1 MARKVIY
8 IVGGIVIVLLL
19 VAVIVPF
26 VIDANRFRP
35 EIESSLNS
43 ALNRKVDIGNIRL
56 SILSGGVVVENISI
70 SDDPSFNTGP
80 FLKAKSLSVNLEML
94 PLIFSRAIHV
104 TGLTIDQPSMTL
116 LRSPAGTWNFS
127 TLGASQSQSQTPTQN
142 QTRNA
147 SSASSSSGSSTDV
160 SVRSFSLKNG
170 TIVVGHTG
178 ADARP
183 HTYDQV
189 NVKASDLSY
198 TTQFPFDLTARTP
211 GNGTLKLTGKAGPL
225 NPQDSSATPLS
236 ANLDVKNLDLKSTGF
251 IDPSAG
257 IAGVVDFSG
266 TLNSDGQTATTNGK
280 MTATHLQLVPS
291 GAPAA
296 QPVDVNYEATYEL
309 KPQTGQLRRGD
320 VHIGKAAADLTG
332 NFNNSGAVA
341 SVQMKLTGQNMPAS
355 DLESV
360 LPALGMTLP
369 SGASLKQGTLNANLA
384 ITGPVDKLVITGP
397 VNLSNAKL
405 TGFDLGSKMGSLAAF
420 TGVSKVGDTE
430 IQTFSSDMRVAPDG
444 IRSDNLNVVVPSIGS
459 MTGNGV
465 ISPDHKLDFKM
476 IAHLGGQ
483 SSAPATASLAK
494 ATAGGGIP
502 FRVAGTTSNPEIIPD
517 VGGLVGGVAGGLT
530 NGAKSAIPSNSK
542 DLGQAAGKLGGL
554 FGGKKKPQ

>member
-8 IVGGIVIVLLL
+8 IVGGIVVLLL
-19 VAVIVPF
+19 LVVILLPF

-56 SILSGGVVVENISI
+56 SILSGGVTVENVSI

-80 FLKAKSLSVNLEML
+80 FLKAKSLSVNLELL

-104 TGLTIDQPSMTL
+104 TGLTIDQPSVTL

-127 TLGASQSQSQTPTQN
+127 SLGATGAPQTASK
-142 QTRNA
+142 NA
-147 SSASSSSGSSTDV
+147 SAASPSSSSSTDL

-170 TIVVGHTG
+170 TMVVGNTG
-178 ADARP
+178 ANARS

-198 TTQFPFDLTARTP
+198 TTQFPFELTAATP
-211 GNGTLKLTGKAGPL
+211 GNGTIKLTGKAGPL
-225 NPQDSSATPLS
+225 NSQDSAATPLNAS
-236 ANLDVKNLDLKSTGF
+236 LEIKNLDLKSTGF

-257 IAGVVDFSG
+257 IAGIVDFSG
-266 TLNSDGQTATTNGK
+266 TVNSDGHTATTNGK
-280 MTATHLQLVPS
+280 VIATHLQVVPGGS
-291 GAPAA
+291 PATE
-296 QPVDVNYEATYEL
+296 PVNVDYEAAYEL
-309 KPQTGQLRRGD
+309 KAQTGQLRRGN
-320 VHIGKAAADLTG
+320 VHIGKATADLSG
-332 NFNNSGAVA
+332 NFNDSGAEPA
-341 SVQMKLTGQNMPAS
+341 VQMKLAGQNMPAS

-360 LPALGMTLP
+360 LPALGIVLP

-384 ITGPVDKLVITGP
+384 ISGPVDKLVITGP

-405 TGFDLGSKMGSLAAF
+405 SGFDLGSKMGALASFA
-420 TGVSKVGDTE
+420 GVSKVGDTE
-430 IQTFSSDMRVAPDG
+430 IQTFSSDFRLAPEG
-444 IRSDNLNVVVPSIGS
+444 IRSDNLNVVVPTIGS
-459 MTGNGV
+459 MTGNGT

-483 SSAPATASLAK
+483 SSSPQASLAK
-494 ATAGGGIP
+494 VAGSGGGIP
-502 FRVAGTTSNPEIIPD
+502 FRVQGTASNPQVVPD
-517 VGGLVGGVAGGLT
+517 LGGAVGGLASGLAGGLT
-530 NGAKSAIPSNSK
+530 NGAKTAIPTNGK
-542 DLGQAAGKLGGL
+542 DLGEAAGKLGGL
-554 FGGKKKPQ
+554 FGGKQKP

>member
-8 IVGGIVIVLLL
+8 IAGGIVIGLLL
-19 VAVIVPF
+19 VAVILPF

-94 PLIFSRAIHV
+94 PLIFSRAVHV
-104 TGLTIDQPSMTL
+104 TGLTIDQPSVTL
-116 LRSPAGTWNFS
+116 LRSPAGAWNFS
-127 TLGASQSQSQTPTQN
+127 TLGATQPQT
-142 QTRNA
+142 QTKNA
-147 SSASSSSGSSTDV
+147 GSASSSSGSSTDV

-189 NVKASDLSY
+189 NLKASDLSY

-225 NPQDSSATPLS
+225 NPQDSAATPLS
-236 ANLDVKNLDLKSTGF
+236 ANVDVKNLDLKSTGF

-266 TLNSDGQTATTNGK
+266 TLNSDGRNATSNGK
-280 MTATHLQLVPS
+280 MTATRLQLVPG

-296 QPVDVNYEATYEL
+296 QPVDVSYEAAYEL

-332 NFNNSGAVA
+332 NFNNSAAVA

-384 ITGPVDKLVITGP
+384 INGPVDKLVITGP

-430 IQTFSSDMRVAPDG
+430 IQTFSSDMRVAPEG
-444 IRSDNLNVVVPSIGS
+444 IHSDNLKVVVPSIGS
-459 MTGNGV
+459 MTGSGV
-465 ISPDHKLDFKM
+465 ISVDHKLDFKM
-476 IAHLGGQ
+476 IAHLGAQ
-483 SSAPATASLAK
+483 TASSPQTNLSK
-494 ATAGGGIP
+494 NLGSQGIP
-502 FRVAGTTSNPEIIPD
+502 FKVQGTTSNPQIVPD
-517 VGGLVGGVAGGLT
+517 VGGLVGGFAGGLT
-530 NGAKSAIPSNSK
+530 NGAKPAIPSNSK
-542 DLGQAAGKLGGL
+542 DIGQAVDKLGGL
-554 FGGKKKPQ
+554 FGGKKKTQ